1 MTKVSFDWEECLR
14 LSNKKKDLAKELL
27 GMLEKELPEFQAN
40 LKQAINAKDNKQLRQ
55 NAHKLHGACCYTG
68 VPKLKQLVE
77 QLESQI
83 QSNQQDQLIA
93 SVNQIEKEINE
104 VLKAIKKR

>member
-1 MTKVSFDWEECLR
+1 MTKVSFDWEESLR
-14 LSNKKKDLAKELL
+14 LSNNKEDLAKELL

-40 LKQAINAKDNKQLRQ
+40 LKQAIGAKDNEQLRH

-68 VPKLKQLVE
+68 VPRLKQLAE
-77 QLESQI
+77 QLGSQI
-83 QSNQQDQLIA
+83 RSHKQDQL
-93 SVNQIEKEINE
+93 STLVNQIDKEINE